1 MNTAPAFIHAN
12 NNTFMNI
19 FKTWGRNI
27 RRQENRTP
35 DLTGTSKRDIHR
47 QENRTPDLTGTWM
60 TQSEN
65 AIYRSLPKCGCT
77 TIGQILYYTDNGHFY
92 NGNVHHSSTGIHRW
106 TTADPQTRAQIQRK
120 IMEQHIF
127 TFSCVRNPYTRVLS
141 CFFDKICN
149 VQARGKYYHSHIL
162 RLPMQRYG
170 IDLQAMDDTSEL
182 DQIKLFRRF
191 LLFARD
197 TVHWL
202 KPGAAD
208 PHWQPMYRQL
218 A

>member
-1 MNTAPAFIHAN
+1 MSL
-12 NNTFMNI
+12 
-19 FKTWGRNI
+19 FKTWRRN
-27 RRQENRTP
+27 RRLRKNRTT
-35 DLTGTSKRDIHR
+35 DLA
-47 QENRTPDLTGTWM
+47 GTWM

-65 AIYRSLPKCGCT
+65 AIYRFLPKCGSN
-77 TIGQILYYTDNGHFY
+77 TIGQILYYTDHGHFY
-92 NGNVHHSSTGIHRW
+92 NGKVHRTSTGIHRW
-106 TTADPQTRAQIQRK
+106 STADRRTRAQIQLK
-120 IMEQHIF
+120 IKEQNIF

-149 VQARGKYYHSHIL
+149 VQDSGKYYLSHLL
-162 RLPMQRYG
+162 RLPMQKYG
-170 IDLQAMDDTSEL
+170 IDLQAEEDTSEL